1 MTLQRVLQEYPQ
13 ATPGPFA
20 DHPTAEFIRR
30 DLAAAVDRIVD
41 DESFL
46 VTASAGQSR
55 WAETPWVAVFD
66 RLVTESAQCGYYI
79 VYLFRGDGEGVF
91 LSLNQGTTEVL
102 NRVGREH
109 YLEVLRFQGAKFVQ
123 RLTPALVN
131 NLHVGPLDLRG
142 HGDLTRGYSAGNIAA
157 IYYRPLDLT
166 NDERLQR
173 DLNRL
178 LHLYRV
184 LVDSD
189 GGDPSGTSGTDAN
202 VTTAIETAKYRMHR
216 RVEGNR
222 WLANKAKKLHG
233 LICKVCKMSFEA
245 RYGQIGKGYIE
256 AHYLK
261 PFRKSGG
268 RPTELDA
275 RKDFTVVCSNCHRML
290 HRTDPAIAPDELAS
304 MMRPWP
310 STP

>member
-1 MTLQRVLQEYPQ
+1 MLRRVLEEYPHS
-13 ATPGPFA
+13 TPEPFA
-20 DHPTAEFIRR
+20 GNPTAQYIRR
-30 DLAAAVDRIVD
+30 DLAQAVDRLVGND
-41 DESFL
+41 SFL
-46 VTASAGQSR
+46 VTGSAGRGQ

-66 RLVTESAQCGYYI
+66 RLVTESAQYGYYI
-79 VYLFRGDGEGVF
+79 VYLFRDDGEGVF

-109 YLEVLRFQGAKFVQ
+109 YLEVLRYQADKFAQ
-123 RLTPALVN
+123 RLPALVN
-131 NLHVGPLDLRG
+131 GLHLGPLDLPG

-157 IYYRPLDLT
+157 IYYPRLDLKS
-166 NDERLQR
+166 DELLHG

-178 LHLYRV
+178 RHLYRV
-184 LVDSD
+184 LVDSEGSD
-189 GGDPSGTSGTDAN
+189 EPGKSETDVN
-202 VTTAIETAKYRMHR
+202 VTSAIETAKYRMHR

-233 LICKVCKMSFEA
+233 LVCKVCGMSFEA

-261 PFRKSGG
+261 PLRTSEG

-290 HRTDPAIAPDELAS
+290 HRTDPAVAPNDLTS
-304 MMRPWP
+304 MMKP
-310 STP
+310 